1 VSWIIIIK
9 AETVGGGSS
18 FPNCPAKKKKTQK
31 KSALPKK

>member
-18 FPNCPAKKKKTQK
+18 FPNCPAKKKKEK
-31 KSALPKK
+31 KISFTK